1 MARKLIKADASST
14 TSKDAPSKSAEEL
27 WAEEWLAERTK
38 PSRQRNLTPSQRK
51 QRLGALRLCR
61 AGRSEATRAAIL
73 KRGVVVVIR

>member
-38 PSRQRNLTPSQRK
+38 PSRQRNLNHRK
-51 QRLGALRLCR
+51 G
-61 AGRSEATRAAIL
+61 SND
-73 KRGVVVVIR
+73 